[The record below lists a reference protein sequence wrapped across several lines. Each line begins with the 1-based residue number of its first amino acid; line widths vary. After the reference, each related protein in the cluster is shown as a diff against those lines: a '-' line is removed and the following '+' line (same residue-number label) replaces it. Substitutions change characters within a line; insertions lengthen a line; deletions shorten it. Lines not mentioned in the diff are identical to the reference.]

1 MKKNDTQFIADWGN
15 TRNSGLLRFMLTNG
29 LVFSVIM
36 ILFNLIW
43 ESFETSFGEVV
54 SDKMTLIR
62 ALIWIGTGLLFYA
75 PLFWFISER
84 RYRKLTGKNT
94 SGK

>member
-1 MKKNDTQFIADWGN
+1 MKKNDSQFIADWSN
-15 TRNSGLLRFMLTNG
+15 TRKKGLFRFMLSSG

-36 ILFNLIW
+36 ILFNIIW
-43 ESFETSFGEVV
+43 ESFETSFGEVI

-62 ALIWIGTGLLFYA
+62 ALIWIGAGLLVYA
-75 PLFWFISER
+75 PLFWFISES
-84 RYRKLTGKNT
+84 RYRKLTGEST